1 MAYRVGDMDSYRDGC
16 AQLARE
22 LVLLFVRQRGAD
34 YFRKHQPWHSQE
46 FIDEDVFLTYLNALE
61 LISTVVPGWNIDGPS
76 YPAAAT
82 GKTEMGSGRG
92 YELRWARF
100 WEPDLARFYRDYLF
114 EDVRRE
120 VNWLQKRLEPA
131 ARWHDDPLHRPALVQ
146 LRSLLLNES
155 PALLAGTA
163 VPEQF
168 TGPPDGIMAS
178 CLALLRTDGPTRF
191 ERLIPP
197 MAPSPF
203 VAGPGRDDSRAH
215 SHLVTWVSV
224 GPEEPKP
231 GMPRASRTMDW
242 PELIWPA
249 WSTPSGAQWTFGA
262 VRTEPSPGPGP
273 AAPRWT
279 GMQLNRT
286 TRVLVR
292 K

>member
-1 MAYRVGDMDSYRDGC
+1 MESYRDGC

-22 LVLLFVRQRGAD
+22 LVLLFLRQRGAD
-34 YFRKHQPWHSQE
+34 YFRKHQPWHSLE
-46 FIDEDVFLTYLNALE
+46 FIDEEVFLTHLNAME
-61 LISTVVPGWNIDGPS
+61 PFPSSTQAPGWNIDGPT

-82 GKTEMGSGRG
+82 GKTGMGSGRA

-100 WEPDLARFYRDYLF
+100 WEPDLARFYREFLF

-120 VNWLQKRLEPA
+120 LNWLQNRLEPA
-131 ARWHDDPLHRPALVQ
+131 ARWHDGPLHRPALVQ

-168 TGPPDGIMAS
+168 TGSPAGIMAS
-178 CLALLRTDGPTRF
+178 CLALLRTAGPARF

-203 VAGPGRDDSRAH
+203 VAGPERDNSPAR
-215 SHLVTWVSV
+215 SHLITWVSA
-224 GPEEPKP
+224 GAEEQKP
-231 GMPRASRTMDW
+231 GMPRPSRSADW

-249 WSTPSGAQWTFGA
+249 WSTPSGARWTFGA
-262 VRTEPSPGPGP
+262 VRTEKPGT
-273 AAPRWT
+273 AVPRWT
-279 GMQLNRT
+279 HLQLNRS
-286 TRVLVR
+286 TRVLLS